1 MKNGNKSLIS
11 NGNEN
16 QIRKW
21 ISNLKM
27 KMRMKNHSKIGQKI
41 GQKVH
46 KDLRNGGFKKMK
58 IQLEN
63 VNENSIWK

>member
-27 KMRMKNHSKIGQKI
+27 KMKNHSKIGQKI

-58 IQLEN
+58 IHLEN
-63 VNENSIWK
+63 VNENISWK